1 MPPVLSS
8 LAMRG
13 LRNPR
18 FWLTCA
24 AGWVLLALMEATAL
38 HFDALRSGRESEMGS
53 LLLER
58 LLAGSVWLVMA
69 AVVFVVIERAMAAG
83 AGAARIALRL
93 ALIGVALAPLYTT
106 SGGLAH
112 LLVHTGSVAG
122 LGERLLDTALTTFMW
137 DGFLYSMLTLASG
150 SFLLSR
156 RSRRQELEKSDL
168 RARLAQA
175 ELGLLRAQLEP
186 HFLFNALNTI
196 AGLVR
201 GAHPELATRALAQ
214 LSELLR
220 YVIEASRQERVPL
233 AWELEFVSNYLELQ
247 QIRYGSRLH
256 FAIHEDA
263 AARGYDVP
271 PLLLQPLIENAVVHG
286 AARTNDPASIEVR
299 VRVAPGDS
307 ELRVEVNN
315 TRDERAPLAGGRT
328 GLGLS
333 NTRQRLHRM
342 YGDSFRLDAGPNG
355 PASYRVAISL
365 PHAGAATCA

>member
-1 MPPVLSS
+1 
-8 LAMRG
+8 MRG

-24 AGWVLLALMEATAL
+24 AGAALLAAMEATAL
-38 HFDALRSGRESEMGS
+38 HFDALRSGRASQLGA
-53 LLLER
+53 LVLER
-58 LLAGSVWLVMA
+58 LLADSVWLVTA
-69 AVVFVVIERAMAAG
+69 AVVFAVIERAMAAG
-83 AGAARIALRL
+83 AGGARIALRL
-93 ALIGVALAPLYTT
+93 ALVGVALAPLYTT
-106 SGGLAH
+106 SGGIAH
-112 LLVHTGSVAG
+112 LLVYTGSVAG
-122 LGERLLDTALTTFMW
+122 LGDRLLDTALTTFLW
-137 DGFLYSMLTLASG
+137 DGFLYSMATLASA

-156 RSRRQELEKSDL
+156 RSRRQELEQIDL

-220 YVIEASRQERVPL
+220 YVIEASRQDRVPL
-233 AWELEFVSNYLELQ
+233 AWELEFVGNYLELQ
-247 QIRYGSRLH
+247 QIRYGARLRI
-256 FAIHEDA
+256 AIHQDA
-263 AARGYDVP
+263 AARSYDVP

-286 AARTNDPASIEVR
+286 VACTSQPVSIEVH
-299 VRVAPGDS
+299 VRVAPDAS
-307 ELRVEVNN
+307 ELRVEVRN
-315 TRDERAPLAGGRT
+315 TGGERPPPAARRT

-342 YGDSFRLDAGPNG
+342 YGDAFRLDAGPAG
-355 PASYRVAISL
+355 AASYRVAITL
-365 PHAGAATCA
+365 PPTGAATCA